1 MTARE
6 RLAPLAARLRAAL
19 ADEKQRVN
27 LLVCMGLPGLLLLA
41 VSSWLPADSSTQSSA
56 PAAMTDRTADYAAE
70 LETRL
75 TALISRVE
83 GAGKTAVMVTLESG
97 SESIYATDTDNDGSS
112 THVLLGSG
120 GVDGLVET
128 VETPRVLGVAVVCEG
143 GGSAAVQILVSALVL
158 DMSGIGSN
166 NITVAKWHRPTRG
179 RNTMKQL
186 SAKLKSRGATAVVL
200 TLALGAAVYLN
211 WSFSREAPPS
221 LVVSDTAGGAMET
234 SAQAAEPITDPL
246 VLETAAGADTQ
257 MMSAEESANKNY
269 GEAQLVSVNKDS
281 GTEFFESARLTRSKA
296 RDEALDTLKKS
307 LKDTKLTS
315 EEKEQL
321 TTQLSDRISNI
332 TLETKL
338 ETLIK
343 SKGFTDCV
351 VNLEGSK
358 ANVTVMTESDALNAE
373 EVTRIRDALLSQCK
387 GLTAQDITI
396 VEVK

>member
-1 MTARE
+1 
-6 RLAPLAARLRAAL
+6 
-19 ADEKQRVN
+19 
-27 LLVCMGLPGLLLLA
+27 
-41 VSSWLPADSSTQSSA
+41 
-56 PAAMTDRTADYAAE
+56 
-70 LETRL
+70 
-75 TALISRVE
+75 
-83 GAGKTAVMVTLESG
+83 
-97 SESIYATDTDNDGSS
+97 
-112 THVLLGSG
+112 
-120 GVDGLVET
+120 
-128 VETPRVLGVAVVCEG
+128 
-143 GGSAAVQILVSALVL
+143 
-158 DMSGIGSN
+158 
-166 NITVAKWHRPTRG
+166 
-179 RNTMKQL
+179 MKQL

-221 LVVSDTAGGAMET
+221 LVVSDTAGEAVET
-234 SAQAAEPITDPL
+234 SAQAAEPIT
-246 VLETAAGADTQ
+246 AGADTQ
-257 MMSAEESANKNY
+257 MMSAEETANKNY

-358 ANVTVMTESDALNAE
+358 ANVTVMTESDALTAE

>member
-1 MTARE
+1 
-6 RLAPLAARLRAAL
+6 
-19 ADEKQRVN
+19 
-27 LLVCMGLPGLLLLA
+27 
-41 VSSWLPADSSTQSSA
+41 
-56 PAAMTDRTADYAAE
+56 
-70 LETRL
+70 
-75 TALISRVE
+75 
-83 GAGKTAVMVTLESG
+83 
-97 SESIYATDTDNDGSS
+97 
-112 THVLLGSG
+112 
-120 GVDGLVET
+120 
-128 VETPRVLGVAVVCEG
+128 
-143 GGSAAVQILVSALVL
+143 
-158 DMSGIGSN
+158 
-166 NITVAKWHRPTRG
+166 
-179 RNTMKQL
+179 MKQL

-221 LVVSDTAGGAMET
+221 LVVSDTAGEAVET
-234 SAQAAEPITDPL
+234 SADPL

-257 MMSAEESANKNY
+257 MMSADETANKNY

-358 ANVTVMTESDALNAE
+358 ANVTVMTESDALTAE

>member
-1 MTARE
+1 
-6 RLAPLAARLRAAL
+6 
-19 ADEKQRVN
+19 
-27 LLVCMGLPGLLLLA
+27 
-41 VSSWLPADSSTQSSA
+41 
-56 PAAMTDRTADYAAE
+56 
-70 LETRL
+70 
-75 TALISRVE
+75 
-83 GAGKTAVMVTLESG
+83 
-97 SESIYATDTDNDGSS
+97 
-112 THVLLGSG
+112 
-120 GVDGLVET
+120 
-128 VETPRVLGVAVVCEG
+128 
-143 GGSAAVQILVSALVL
+143 
-158 DMSGIGSN
+158 
-166 NITVAKWHRPTRG
+166 
-179 RNTMKQL
+179 MKQL

-221 LVVSDTAGGAMET
+221 LVVSDTA
-234 SAQAAEPITDPL
+234 EPITDPL

-257 MMSAEESANKNY
+257 MMSAEETANKNY

>member
-1 MTARE
+1 
-6 RLAPLAARLRAAL
+6 
-19 ADEKQRVN
+19 
-27 LLVCMGLPGLLLLA
+27 
-41 VSSWLPADSSTQSSA
+41 
-56 PAAMTDRTADYAAE
+56 
-70 LETRL
+70 
-75 TALISRVE
+75 
-83 GAGKTAVMVTLESG
+83 
-97 SESIYATDTDNDGSS
+97 
-112 THVLLGSG
+112 
-120 GVDGLVET
+120 
-128 VETPRVLGVAVVCEG
+128 
-143 GGSAAVQILVSALVL
+143 
-158 DMSGIGSN
+158 
-166 NITVAKWHRPTRG
+166 
-179 RNTMKQL
+179 MKQL

-221 LVVSDTAGGAMET
+221 LVVSDTAGEAVET

-257 MMSAEESANKNY
+257 MMGAEETA
-269 GEAQLVSVNKDS
+269 NKDS

>member
-1 MTARE
+1 
-6 RLAPLAARLRAAL
+6 
-19 ADEKQRVN
+19 
-27 LLVCMGLPGLLLLA
+27 
-41 VSSWLPADSSTQSSA
+41 
-56 PAAMTDRTADYAAE
+56 
-70 LETRL
+70 
-75 TALISRVE
+75 
-83 GAGKTAVMVTLESG
+83 
-97 SESIYATDTDNDGSS
+97 
-112 THVLLGSG
+112 
-120 GVDGLVET
+120 
-128 VETPRVLGVAVVCEG
+128 
-143 GGSAAVQILVSALVL
+143 
-158 DMSGIGSN
+158 
-166 NITVAKWHRPTRG
+166 
-179 RNTMKQL
+179 MKQL

-221 LVVSDTAGGAMET
+221 LVVSDTAGEAVET

-257 MMSAEESANKNY
+257 MMSAEETTNKNY

-281 GTEFFESARLTRSKA
+281 GTRFFEA

-358 ANVTVMTESDALNAE
+358 ANVTVMTESDALTAE

-387 GLTAQDITI
+387 ELTAQDITI

>member
-1 MTARE
+1 
-6 RLAPLAARLRAAL
+6 
-19 ADEKQRVN
+19 
-27 LLVCMGLPGLLLLA
+27 
-41 VSSWLPADSSTQSSA
+41 
-56 PAAMTDRTADYAAE
+56 
-70 LETRL
+70 
-75 TALISRVE
+75 
-83 GAGKTAVMVTLESG
+83 
-97 SESIYATDTDNDGSS
+97 
-112 THVLLGSG
+112 
-120 GVDGLVET
+120 
-128 VETPRVLGVAVVCEG
+128 
-143 GGSAAVQILVSALVL
+143 
-158 DMSGIGSN
+158 
-166 NITVAKWHRPTRG
+166 
-179 RNTMKQL
+179 MKQL

-211 WSFSREAPPS
+211 W
-221 LVVSDTAGGAMET
+221 
-234 SAQAAEPITDPL
+234 
-246 VLETAAGADTQ
+246 
-257 MMSAEESANKNY
+257 
-269 GEAQLVSVNKDS
+269 
-281 GTEFFESARLTRSKA
+281 TEFFESARLTRSKA